1 MNNPYATKPAVRKTA
16 ASRSAEILFA
26 PEVYRDEPTRRDNAE
41 EAAKA
46 EIARL
51 RTELR
56 GETRALRAAVNR
68 PRKAEENHDMT
79 AQLASLRSAVAELVA
94 SQAQQKDSDAV
105 SSAIAACGV
114 EGPAA
119 VALARIANAKK
130 NGRSDAVRAAIAS
143 MIDTMPAPWELAQEG
158 PVLIGL
164 VGPAGV
170 GKTTTAA
177 KLAAR
182 AIMAKKTVALISC
195 DAFRVGAIDQLG
207 KYADLM
213 EARFHTAMNQ
223 EELLDII
230 ANEDADVIIVD
241 TVGRPVDAN
250 ATEALLG
257 ADDVRATRGRRVEVF
272 LCVPASIRAG
282 DMSRVACDYAL
293 VQPTGIIITKLDE
306 TSMPAGIIHA
316 SFATKLPLS
325 SICNGQRVPEDIMP
339 ATTRA
344 LVDALL
350 PNQGNESQ

>member
-1 MNNPYATKPAVRKTA
+1 MNNPYAPKPAAKKA
-16 ASRSAEILFA
+16 AVSTREILFA
-26 PEVYRDEPTRRDNAE
+26 PEVYRDEPAPTRRDHAE

-51 RTELR
+51 RAELR

-68 PRKAEENHDMT
+68 PRKEENHDMT

-94 SQAQQKDSDAV
+94 SQAQQKDTDAIAA
-105 SSAIAACGV
+105 AIAACGV

-119 VALARIANAKK
+119 VALSRIANAKK
-130 NGRSDAVRAAIAS
+130 NGDRVRAGLAS
-143 MIDTMPAPWELAQEG
+143 MIDTMPSPWELAQQG
-158 PVLIGL
+158 QVLIGL

-223 EELLDII
+223 DELLDII
-230 ANEDADVIIVD
+230 AGETADVIIVD
-241 TVGRPVDAN
+241 TVGRPVDSN

-257 ADDVRATRGRRVEVF
+257 TDDVRATRGRRIEVF

-282 DMSRVACDYAL
+282 DMSRVACDYAI
-293 VQPTGIIITKLDE
+293 VQPTGVIVTKLDE

-316 SFATKLPLS
+316 SFATKLPLTAV
-325 SICNGQRVPEDIMP
+325 CNGQRVPEDIIP

-344 LVDALL
+344 LVDALM
-350 PNQGNESQ
+350 PNKADESQ